1 MSLDY
6 NSYPDPDFS
15 QKDAIREACRVM
27 KEQSLKLEN
36 VGCSTEADNLS
47 FDADKMMK
55 QYGIKEL

>member
-6 NSYPDPDFS
+6 MSYPDPDCT
-15 QKDAIREACRVM
+15 QQDAIREACRVM
-27 KEQSLKLEN
+27 KEQSLKLER

-47 FDADKMMK
+47 WEADKMMK